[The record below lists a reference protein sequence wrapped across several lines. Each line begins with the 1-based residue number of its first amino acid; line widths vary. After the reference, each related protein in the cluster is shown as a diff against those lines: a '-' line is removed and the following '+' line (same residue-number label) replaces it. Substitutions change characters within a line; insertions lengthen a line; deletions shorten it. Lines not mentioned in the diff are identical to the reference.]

1 MSKKFEVVI
10 ISGKGGTGKTTLT
23 CSLAEI
29 IPDKVMCDADVDA
42 ADMFLIL
49 KPKLIADN
57 RFKGKS
63 IAVINYDKC
72 VSCGICEKVCR
83 FNAVDTLETGGRIEY
98 TINPYSCDG
107 CTFCALA
114 CPAGAIK
121 MEQQI
126 VGEWFISQTKTGTL
140 IHAKL
145 KPGAE
150 NSGNLVTMVKHQTHL
165 KAKEEQKDFILV
177 DGPPGIGCPVT
188 SAISGA
194 SLTIIVTEP
203 TFSGIHDLER
213 VYDLTQQ
220 FKVSAAVVINKYDLN
235 RENTVYIE
243 EYAKNRGIKIIG
255 KIPFSPCIVN
265 SIALAETPMKRCP
278 EIAKI
283 INNVYQEISALKESE
298 TN

>member
-1 MSKKFEVVI
+1 MSKPFEVVI

-23 CSLAEI
+23 CSLADI

-49 KPKLIADN
+49 KPKLIKETP
-57 RFKGKS
+57 FKGKS
-63 IAVINYDKC
+63 IAIINDDKC

-83 FNAVDTLETGGRIEY
+83 FNAVNTAETDEGIKY

-107 CTFCALA
+107 CTYCALA
-114 CPAGAIK
+114 CPADAIH

-126 VGEWFISQTKTGTL
+126 VGDWFISQTKEGTL

-150 NSGNLVTMVKHQTHL
+150 NSGNLVTMVKHQAHL
-165 KAKEEQKDFILV
+165 KAKETGKDFILV

-194 SLTIIVTEP
+194 SLTVIVTEP

-213 VYDLTQQ
+213 VYDLSRH
-220 FKVSAAVVINKYDLN
+220 FKVPAAVVINKYDLN
-235 RENTVYIE
+235 KENTEHIE
-243 EYAKNRGIKIIG
+243 KYVMNKGIKILG
-255 KIPFSPCIVN
+255 KIPFSPCVVN
-265 SIALAETPMKRCP
+265 SIAEAETPMKRCP
-278 EIAKI
+278 GIFKI
-283 INNVYQEISALKESE
+283 INGIYKEISAIKDAE
-298 TN
+298 